1 MQRTDDGKFLI
12 LAGPPGKAD
21 PAVNTNFAFF
31 VWNGLGT
38 SDVQQL
44 DNVLDNLLR
53 TTGGSFETLVSPTST
68 AQGTTVQLLQDN
80 GDTIWPG
87 KGSVSKDLPFADQQ
101 FQGNTVKLGGPVAA
115 DTTAPV
121 LQSTSPCKTPWKW
134 ARRPWCACSSAKR
147 CSAAAA
153 ASRCWKTVP

>member
-1 MQRTDDGKFLI
+1 M
-12 LAGPPGKAD
+12 
-21 PAVNTNFAFF
+21 
-31 VWNGLGT
+31 
-38 SDVQQL
+38 QQL

-87 KGSVSKDLPFADQQ
+87 KGSVSKDCLLQTSSSRAIPSSSAAPSLP
-101 FQGNTVKLGGPVAA
+101 TPPPPCCK
-115 DTTAPV
+115 APA
-121 LQSTSPCKTPWKW
+121 PCKTPWKW